1 MEKLGRLGGSY
12 LTGALVAICVF
23 AGGAAAQS
31 PVASAP
37 TGWFGVT
44 LSDDGT
50 LDERGTVFFEGYPM
64 VSAVERGSPAAK
76 AGVMPGDILMSFNSQ
91 DMRGS
96 AFHLRS
102 LLKPGAPFVLRLRRN
117 DAIHVMR
124 GTLGIPPEGWQNRVV
139 IDVAPSEAFERRAET
154 SARNSEPSTR
164 RVMIRT
170 PMPSRVPSAL
180 IPAFTFGG
188 GVYPFAGMEVIALN
202 EDIRA
207 ILGVKPEG
215 VFVTNVVEGT
225 PARISGL
232 RGGDVLLQAD
242 SVKLETPM
250 DLVQAISE
258 AEGRTMRLRIV
269 RNRKP
274 QTLTLSW

>member
-1 MEKLGRLGGSY
+1 MQKWGRLRGGY
-12 LTGALVAICVF
+12 LAGTLVAICAL
-23 AGGAAAQS
+23 AGVAAAQS

-91 DMRGS
+91 DMRGN
-96 AFHLRS
+96 AFQVRS
-102 LLKPGAPFVLRLRRN
+102 RLKPGAPFVIRLRRN

-124 GTLGIPPEGWQNRVV
+124 GTLGTPPEGWENRIVV
-139 IDVAPSEAFERRAET
+139 DIGEQQPFERRT
-154 SARNSEPSTR
+154 GSPSRSSEPSTR

-170 PMPSRVPSAL
+170 PMPSKVPPAL

-225 PARISGL
+225 PARIAGL
-232 RGGDVLLQAD
+232 KGGDVLVQAD
-242 SVKLETPM
+242 SVRLETPM
-250 DLVQAISE
+250 DLVQAISK
-258 AEGRTMRLRIV
+258 AEGRTIRLRVV
-269 RNRKP
+269 RKRRT